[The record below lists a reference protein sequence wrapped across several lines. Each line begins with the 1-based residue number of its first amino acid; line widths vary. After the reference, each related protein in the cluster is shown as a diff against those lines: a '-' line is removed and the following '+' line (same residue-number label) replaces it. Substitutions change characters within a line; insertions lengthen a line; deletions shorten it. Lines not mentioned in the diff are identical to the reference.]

1 MSSDKVRA
9 EISDSQRAEIE
20 FAFFF
25 QVLFRH
31 DEPHGQG
38 DVSFVWQSGSN
49 TSYLA
54 TTGSDGTVAI
64 FNRQGQLQER
74 IILQGLCAGF
84 AWDIDGDILA
94 IITQNTSHIT
104 IWDANQRKKQLV
116 DTGLRD
122 APSCLLWSKKVQIL
136 AVATSRGN
144 LALYNHQTSKRIPI
158 LGKHSKRIVSGAWSS
173 ENILGSV
180 IDHRSAELLIK
191 LFYF

>member
-1 MSSDKVRA
+1 MQKN
-9 EISDSQRAEIE
+9 I
-20 FAFFF
+20 FK
-25 QVLFRH
+25 VLFRH
-31 DEPHGQG
+31 DEPHGSG
-38 DVSFVWQSGSN
+38 DVSFIWQSGSN
-49 TSYLA
+49 TNYLA
-54 TTGSDGTVAI
+54 TTGGDGTVAV

-158 LGKHSKRIVSGAWSS
+158 LGKHSKRIVCGAWSS
-173 ENILGSV
+173 ENILGL
-180 IDHRSAELLIK
+180 SASHKNALNN
-191 LFYF
+191 

>member
-1 MSSDKVRA
+1 MSSDKVR
-9 EISDSQRAEIE
+9 SRRAD
-20 FAFFF
+20 FASENKFLIAQKKL

-31 DEPHGQG
+31 DEPHGPG
-38 DVSFVWQSGSN
+38 DVSFIWQGGSN
-49 TSYLA
+49 VNYLA
-54 TTGSDGTVAI
+54 TTGGDGTVAI

-136 AVATSRGN
+136 AVATARGN

-158 LGKHSKRIVSGAWSS
+158 LGKHTKRIVSGAWSS
-173 ENILGSV
+173 ENILGN
-180 IDHRSAELLIK
+180 RK
-191 LFYF
+191 LTYLNH